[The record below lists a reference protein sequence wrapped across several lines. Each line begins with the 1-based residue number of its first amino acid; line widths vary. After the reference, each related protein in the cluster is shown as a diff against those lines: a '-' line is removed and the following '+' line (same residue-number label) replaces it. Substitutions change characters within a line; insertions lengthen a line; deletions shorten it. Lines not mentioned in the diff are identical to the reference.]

1 MARLK
6 ELLDELLDE
15 SEKQIKEQIID
26 LVKQSKADDE
36 QIIREMGELTEK
48 YIEQRAN
55 DDISDSEFKELMDEV
70 LDLDDMQYNKLSAQ
84 AKVSADKIRD
94 ALKDLVLNKLIA
106 LV

>member
-1 MARLK
+1 MAGIK
-6 ELLDELLDE
+6 ELLDELLDD
-15 SEKQIKEQIID
+15 SEKQIKDQIID
-26 LVKQSKADDE
+26 LVNKSKSDAE
-36 QIIREMGELTEK
+36 AIIREMGELTEK

-84 AKVSADKIRD
+84 AKVAADKIRD
-94 ALKDLVLNKLIA
+94 GLRDLVLNKLIA